1 MDLVVTYYAS
11 IALEAKNSNL
21 WDHSQK
27 IIDKLDGKEK
37 VSAKEAIEKAD
48 QITGNSIRVANTV
61 KSIEESANYIVQ
73 IYNGKSDIL

>member
-48 QITGNSIRVANTV
+48 
-61 KSIEESANYIVQ
+61 
-73 IYNGKSDIL
+73 